1 MGHHGFFE
9 FFSLSTDE
17 IGRGSLVFQ
26 KCSGMETKLWLG
38 GWYHVFSSKTY
49 FLSVPKK
56 FVRGPWCLRPS
67 GMEKKLLIRGRVS
80 RFSDESFL
88 SHSAGKKL
96 GGTLLYSNEILVK
109 RTFMQRRGVVTFF
122 SDVFD
127 KLYRKIF

>member
-1 MGHHGFFE
+1 M
-9 FFSLSTDE
+9 
-17 IGRGSLVFQ
+17 FQ
-26 KCSGMETKLWLG
+26 KSSGRENIRW
-38 GWYHVFSSKTY
+38 
-49 FLSVPKK
+49 
-56 FVRGPWCLRPS
+56 
-67 GMEKKLLIRGRVS
+67 IRGRVS